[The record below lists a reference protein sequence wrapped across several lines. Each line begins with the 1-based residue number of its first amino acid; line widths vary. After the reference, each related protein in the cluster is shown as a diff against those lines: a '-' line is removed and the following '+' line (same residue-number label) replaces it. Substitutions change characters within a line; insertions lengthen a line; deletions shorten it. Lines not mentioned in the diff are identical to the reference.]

1 MSELRVRLEVI
12 GPGRL
17 GYVRVRAGERTT
29 EVSLEQLPAEL
40 RLPNASF
47 VAVMD
52 GTDFV
57 RVDPEGEAWLLIQ
70 DGIRPV
76 LNSKWDPEGTAGS
89 HPDAYDHY
97 LPILYGMLRRGSSD
111 ERIAE
116 FLLAVETE
124 DLFVRG
130 SPGSERL
137 GIARELRALELPA
150 VDCDEDVRDAN
161 RGPTVSRR
169 RTSWMLAAIA
179 AGAFWFSAVVF
190 FLRLAEHGPSTPNV
204 IAAISFPIAAICQ
217 TIVAVRL
224 RREPDSGGSSSSG
237 P

>member
-1 MSELRVRLEVI
+1 VSELRVRLEVI

-89 HPDAYDHY
+89 HPDAYDQ
-97 LPILYGMLRRGSSD
+97 
-111 ERIAE
+111 IAE